1 MLFGA
6 LNSGSVWGLDGGA
19 VLSVGKRSINIGPE
33 QVVCVL
39 QLRGKC
45 HLVVNGKPEMGLD
58 GEGVLFIHGVENST
72 VEVVFPDTVSNPDVV
87 LLGFGRSI
95 IQQTLKSVQPGLN
108 QGIQKLVFE
117 PGRAPFSKIMRMPT
131 LVRERVIPDFRNPP
145 VSGAAVDFWFESRV
159 REVIA
164 LCFFNDEAQQGQDFF
179 CTRQKRIAR
188 ERISQTKEFIQENL
202 DQPFNL
208 KATADVVG
216 CSAHYLSRTFSE
228 TEGMTISQYL
238 RRVRVERAAE
248 LLASGNYNVSEAA
261 VEVGYQSLSHF
272 SKAFQ
277 QEKGVLPSR
286 WDFGR

>member
-1 MLFGA
+1 ML
-6 LNSGSVWGLDGGA
+6 ST
-19 VLSVGKRSINIGPE
+19 GKRSLNIGPG
-33 QVVCVL
+33 QVVCAL

-45 HLVVNGKPEMGLD
+45 HLVVNGKSELGLD
-58 GEGVLFIHGVENST
+58 GEGVLFIQGEEGSAVEL
-72 VEVVFPDTVSNPDVV
+72 VFPDAVSNPDVL

-108 QGIQKLVFE
+108 QGIQKLLFDSGSAPASKVF
-117 PGRAPFSKIMRMPT
+117 RMPT
-131 LVRERVIPDFRNPP
+131 LLRERVIPDFRNPP
-145 VSGAAVDFWFESRV
+145 VSGPAADFWFESRV

-164 LCFFNDEAQQGQDFF
+164 LCFFNDDAQQGQDFF

-188 ERISQTKEFIQENL
+188 ERIAQTKRFIQDNL

-228 TEGMTISQYL
+228 TEGLTISQYL
-238 RRVRVERAAE
+238 RQVRIERAAE